1 MRVIA
6 ITLEDFFPGE
16 AVVIEAALNGGYDL
30 VHLRKPG
37 ASEEEMISILEELPA
52 ECRAR
57 IVIHSHFNL
66 ALRYGLY
73 GIHLN
78 SRCSFVPD
86 GFSGSISRSCHTFE
100 EVEQHKDSCN
110 YLFLSPI
117 FNSISK
123 KGYASAFS
131 GASLREAAEKGIID
145 SKVYALG
152 GVTPERLSWLE
163 EIGFGGAAML
173 GSVWG
178 KLVTPPVVLTIA
190 GSDSSGGAG
199 IQADIKAI
207 SANGCYAASAITAIT
222 AQNTCGVTDILGLP
236 PELVGKQIS
245 AVFDDLDV
253 SAVKIGMVYDTG
265 IVRAIASSLEKYSPK
280 YVVCDPVM
288 ISTSGAMLIKE
299 ETIKIMEEE
308 LFTRSTLITPNI
320 MEASKLA
327 GFSISSLDDMR
338 KAALLLHR
346 KYGCSVLVK
355 GGHLSG
361 DAMCDILCAGGDIY
375 EFTLQRVKSSNLHG
389 TGCTLSSA
397 IASFLAKGE
406 DIAGAVNCAK
416 LYVCQAIAS
425 AAPMDLGKGS
435 GPLWHMYPVTGCPC
449 VQEMGYCCTKLP
461 EESHFVQEMGLNCTK
476 SAMK

>member
-78 SRCSFVPD
+78 SRCSIVPD
-86 GFSGSISRSCHTFE
+86 GFSGSISRSCHTLE

-199 IQADIKAI
+199 IQADIKTI

-327 GFSISSLDDMR
+327 GFSISSLEDMR
-338 KAALLLHR
+338 KAALQLYR

-361 DAMCDILCAGGDIY
+361 DAMCDILCVGGDIY

-406 DIAGAVNCAK
+406 DIAGAVKYAK
-416 LYVCQAIAS
+416 LYVRQAIAF
-425 AAPMDLGKGS
+425 AAPMELGKGG
-435 GPLWHMYPVTGCPC
+435 GPLWHMYPVTEC
-449 VQEMGYCCTKLP
+449 
-461 EESHFVQEMGLNCTK
+461 NCTR
-476 SAMK
+476 